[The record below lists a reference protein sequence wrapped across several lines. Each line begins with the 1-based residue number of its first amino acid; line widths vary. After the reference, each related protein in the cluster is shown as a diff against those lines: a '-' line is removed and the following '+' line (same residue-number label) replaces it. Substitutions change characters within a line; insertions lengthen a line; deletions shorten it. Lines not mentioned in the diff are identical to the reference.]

1 MQALS
6 HILYKISS
14 STFPMRKAVP
24 MASSFAAC
32 RTLTVRILALA
43 LCICLSTPVAPLL
56 AAPQSASIKKEAR
69 KKDQT
74 KSSSSARS
82 ASKTRQPA
90 QKSGK
95 TRKKS
100 GEYDVKATITLDLT
114 RRRVLHE
121 QNADFPIP
129 PASLTKVLTMFII
142 MDRVKSRKSSLNEQV
157 TVSFKAAATGGSH
170 MGLHPGEKLPL
181 QELLK
186 GMAVASGNDA
196 AVAVAQHVAG
206 NEAAFVR
213 QMNAKAKQLGM
224 RNSVFK
230 NVHGLPAKGQ
240 QTTARDMLTMTTKYL
255 DAHPETLAL
264 FHTQRYL
271 SYRGYTPNTNPLLG
285 MDGVDGLKTGYVG
298 ASGYNLITT
307 ARRGNTRLVNVLLGA
322 PSKSVRLHEA
332 TKLVET
338 GFVAAQAQAAKDEE
352 ATQTKGARKN
362 PGKSTPKK
370 KTKAASATAEKKST
384 SKGSVQAQKASGSS
398 GKRAAKDVKQD
409 KPQASVKNRDASPS

>member
-1 MQALS
+1 MS
-6 HILYKISS
+6 HILYKAISS
-14 STFPMRKAVP
+14 ILSMRKAAP
-24 MASSFAAC
+24 MILCFAPC
-32 RTLTVRILALA
+32 RTLTARVLALA
-43 LCICLSTPVAPLL
+43 LCICLCAPVAPLL
-56 AAPQSASIKKEAR
+56 AASQSASTPKETLKKA
-69 KKDQT
+69 KA
-74 KSSSSARS
+74 KSGSSARS
-82 ASKTRQPA
+82 ASKA
-90 QKSGK
+90 
-95 TRKKS
+95 RKKS

-121 QNADFPIP
+121 QNADSPIP

-142 MDRVKSRKSSLNEQV
+142 MDRVKSRKSSLSEQV

-170 MGLHPGEKLPL
+170 MGLHPGEKIPL
-181 QELLK
+181 QDLLK

-206 NEAAFVR
+206 NEATFVR
-213 QMNAKAKQLGM
+213 LMNAKAKQLGM

-271 SYRGYTPNTNPLLG
+271 SYRGHTPNTNPLLG

-338 GFVAAQAQAAKDEE
+338 GFVTAQAQAAKDEE
-352 ATQTKGARKN
+352 AARAKAARKN
-362 PGKSTPKK
+362 PGKSSPRK
-370 KTKAASATAEKKST
+370 KTKAASTTAEKKST
-384 SKGSVQAQKASGSS
+384 QKSSVQAQKASGSS
-398 GKRAAKDVKQD
+398 GKRAAKDVTQD

>member
-6 HILYKISS
+6 HILYN
-14 STFPMRKAVP
+14 TFVSA
-24 MASSFAAC
+24 
-32 RTLTVRILALA
+32 RTLQKFFSARFTLPLCRSMRAQTLLLA
-43 LCICLSTPVAPLL
+43 LCICLCAPVPPLFAAARSDAPL
-56 AAPQSASIKKEAR
+56 S
-69 KKDQT
+69 T
-74 KSSSSARS
+74 KSSVKNRS
-82 ASKTRQPA
+82 AAKTKRTA
-90 QKSGK
+90 QKSVK
-95 TRKKS
+95 ARKNN
-100 GEYDVKATITLDLT
+100 GQYDVKATITLDLT
-114 RRRVLHE
+114 RRKVLHE
-121 QNADFPIP
+121 QNADSPIP
-129 PASLTKVLTMFII
+129 PASLTKVLTMFVV
-142 MDRVKSRKSSLNEQV
+142 MDQVKSRKTSLNEQV
-157 TVSFKAAATGGSH
+157 TVSYKAAATGGSH
-170 MGLHPGEKLPL
+170 MGLLPGEKVPM
-181 QELLK
+181 QDLLK

-213 QMNAKAKQLGM
+213 LMNAKAKQIGM
-224 RNSVFK
+224 RNTVFK

-271 SYRGYTPNTNPLLG
+271 SYRGHTPNTNPLLG

-338 GFVAAQAQAAKDEE
+338 GFVTAQVQAAKDAE
-352 ATQTKGARKN
+352 AARTKA
-362 PGKSTPKK
+362 PSADQPKK
-370 KTKAASATAEKKST
+370 SKKKSRSASTAEKTTKAVPT
-384 SKGSVQAQKASGSS
+384 VQAQKSSSGS
-398 GKRAAKDVKQD
+398 GKKTANAVEREKPRAAAK
-409 KPQASVKNRDASPS
+409 SHSSSPS